1 MTSEAELAALQRKIN
16 LVQGV
21 WSLFMLAA
29 IVLLVIN
36 WPTPKTLAMRI
47 AWGAAFGGIGVLALI
62 RRSLVMKYQKLGG
75 EQPPKTN

>member
-16 LVQGV
+16 LVHGV

-36 WPTPKTLAMRI
+36 WPTPKTLPMRI
-47 AWGAAFGGIGVLALI
+47 AWGAAFFGIGILAFV
-62 RRSLVMKYQKLGG
+62 RRSLVTKYQKLGG